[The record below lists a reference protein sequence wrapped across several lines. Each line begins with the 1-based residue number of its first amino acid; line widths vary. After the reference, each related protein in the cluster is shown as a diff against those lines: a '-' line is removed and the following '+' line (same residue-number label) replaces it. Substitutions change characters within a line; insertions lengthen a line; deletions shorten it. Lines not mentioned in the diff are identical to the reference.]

1 MSKFRA
7 MALKVEDSSPSPFA
21 STSSITLEDR
31 SSTSPSKLYVETDP
45 VKMRDQPVSSDEG
58 QPSPTPT
65 DDAKMEEEDP
75 TPQYMPRSP
84 SPDDPPP
91 TKSQPS
97 ASTSSSTS
105 PKPESTPPAQRKPLK
120 NGPQI
125 IAHLPTATEEAM
137 RTFVEI
143 QENHYQYSTLGRS
156 REALESMTCEC
167 PPSGSGESHHISP
180 SLRLGDGVLTPAP
193 EEICVDDCIN
203 RLTQV
208 ECLPDD
214 CKGGTFCMNQRCVGV
229 SS

>member
-7 MALKVEDSSPSPFA
+7 MALKVENGSPSPFA
-21 STSSITLEDR
+21 STSSITLEDH

-45 VKMRDQPVSSDEG
+45 IKMRDQPVASDEG
-58 QPSPTPT
+58 KSYPAPA

-75 TPQYMPRSP
+75 TPNYMPRSP

-91 TKSQPS
+91 TRSQPGS
-97 ASTSSSTS
+97 STSPSTS

-120 NGPQI
+120 KGPQL
-125 IAHLPTATEEAM
+125 IAHLPIAREEAM

-167 PPSGSGESHHISP
+167 PPNGSGESLHIST
-180 SLRLGDGVLTPAP
+180 SFGLGYGVLSPA
-193 EEICVDDCIN
+193 
-203 RLTQV
+203 
-208 ECLPDD
+208 
-214 CKGGTFCMNQRCVGV
+214 QRKFV
-229 SS
+229 SMIASIV